1 MQTSD
6 HPFSTYQIFTKNYT
20 TSAPPPPFPPS
31 SLDTQRGKNASTASA
46 ANGLS
51 NTFLDFNSVPK

>member
-6 HPFSTYQIFTKNYT
+6 HPFSTYQIFTKKLT
-20 TSAPPPPFPPS
+20 TRAPPPPPPP

>member
-20 TSAPPPPFPPS
+20 TSAPPPS

>member
-20 TSAPPPPFPPS
+20 TSAPPSSS